1 VIREVWKEMREHPWR
16 TAAEAATLAVVLV
29 VMLAAFLA
37 ATLVGWGALQ

>member
-1 VIREVWKEMREHPWR
+1 MIRDILSEMREHPWR
-16 TAAEAATLAVVLV
+16 TAAEAATLFVVLV